1 MNLPVPDGE
10 RAFVAFFA
18 HNLIDFSFALSLV
31 KRLALHTRARH
42 FPDFPAES

>member
-1 MNLPVPDGE
+1 MNLP
-10 RAFVAFFA
+10 AFFA
-18 HNLIDFSFALSLV
+18 HNLIDFSFALLSLV